1 MARPLFGLLI
11 VIAAFAQAAVLPVVL
26 PIEIVPNLVLVL
38 IFLWS
43 LRRGVGEALVWAF
56 GAGIL
61 LDLLALDPLGLNGLA
76 LLPAVLL
83 GPLARRRFFQ
93 SGLIVPI
100 LAAGLATMVGGLE
113 LLGLRGLVVGPAVPA
128 SAAVRVIFPQAIL
141 NALLVP
147 PLYLVAGWLDRRLL
161 EAQP

>member
-1 MARPLFGLLI
+1 MARPLFGLLLTI
-11 VIAAFAQAAVLPVVL
+11 VAFLQAAVLPVVL
-26 PIEIVPNLVLVL
+26 PIEVAPNPVLIL

-43 LRRGVGEALVWAF
+43 LRRSVGEAVAWAF
-56 GAGIL
+56 GVGIL

-100 LAAGLATMVGGLE
+100 VLVGVATVVGGL
-113 LLGLRGLVVGPAVPA
+113 LLVGLRGLAVGPALPV
-128 SAAVRVIFPQAIL
+128 AAALRVVVPQALL

-147 PLYLVAGWLDRRLL
+147 PLYLIVGWLDRRLL